1 VSAVENICI
10 DESLTL
16 WKIDLGE
23 NCTSLGGIQIWL
35 QNLETVS
42 QNHNPFGILLFTM
55 EIAQKL

>member
-16 WKIDLGE
+16 LKIGSGG
-23 NCTSLGGIQIWL
+23 NCTSLGDIQIWL
-35 QNLETVS
+35 QNLQTIN
-42 QNHNPFGILLFTM
+42 QNQNLFGILLFTV

>member
-16 WKIDLGE
+16 WKIDSGGY
-23 NCTSLGGIQIWL
+23 CTSLGGIQIWL
-35 QNLETVS
+35 QNLQTIN
-42 QNHNPFGILLFTM
+42 QNNNPFGSLLFAV